1 MFAMS
6 YLRGQAQHY
15 VKPLLTQYLD
25 DGSNP
30 KEVFAN
36 YGRFKVYLES
46 IFGISNE
53 ES

>member
-25 DGSNP
+25 DGSDS
-30 KEVFAN
+30 KGVFAN
-36 YGRFKVYLES
+36 YSRFKVYLEFV
-46 IFGISNE
+46 FGISNE